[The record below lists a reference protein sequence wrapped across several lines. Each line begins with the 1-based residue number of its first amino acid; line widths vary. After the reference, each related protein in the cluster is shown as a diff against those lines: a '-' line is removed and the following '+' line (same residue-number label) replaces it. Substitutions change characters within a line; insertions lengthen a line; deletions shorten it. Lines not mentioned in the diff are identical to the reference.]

1 MPKKEI
7 MVSGMSCSHCMAAV
21 ETALKTLK
29 GVNEVEVDLKTGKVV
44 VDYDEGAAAEQELT
58 EAIKNAGYEVV

>member
-7 MVSGMSCSHCMAAV
+7 MVSGMSCSHCKAAV

-29 GVNEVEVDLKTGKVV
+29 GVNEVDVDIKTGKVII
-44 VDYDEGAAAEQELT
+44 DYDEGAAAEQELM
-58 EAIKNAGYEVV
+58 EAIKNAGYEIV